1 MGFVMVKGGGWG
13 GRRARPQAEH
23 GLVISYIINER
34 SWLTILLLVC
44 AGVSLGLT
52 V

>member
-1 MGFVMVKGGGWG
+1 MGWG
-13 GRRARPQAEH
+13 GRGVRPQAEH
-23 GLVISYIINER
+23 GLVISYICIINRR

-44 AGVSLGLT
+44 AEVSLGLT